1 MFPLLSTTHDQGPG
15 VYQPWLGP
23 FSAYCSLGSALTYVY
38 ASLDHEFRTPTC
50 HFRSSRISIIQAA

>member
-50 HFRSSRISIIQAA
+50 HFR